1 MRPGLFLFLTG
12 ATVAGAALPGTDLKA
27 IVNKM
32 QQRSALQNARMCGYT
47 ATRIYTLRNSHLSN
61 DAVMTYRVTMSRA
74 SGKRFKLISKQ
85 HAEFLASHALKALVQ
100 SEPKTRKQ
108 EEQGNIDRTN
118 YRFALLGEDVLD
130 GHRCYVLQLSPR
142 RESQYL
148 VLGKAWVDEQSYA
161 VREIKGKLAK
171 SVSFWVGKPEVDARY
186 AKFDGFWM
194 PSHSWSLSHVKL
206 VGKTTVIVEFSYDR
220 FQRCSGSVPS
230 AP

>member
-1 MRPGLFLFLTG
+1 MRAGLFLLLTG
-12 ATVAGAALPGTDLKA
+12 ATVAGAPLLGADLNT

-32 QQRSALQNARMCGYT
+32 QQRSARQNAGMCGYT
-47 ATRIYTLRNSHLSN
+47 GTRIYTLHNSHLSN
-61 DAVMTYRVTMSRA
+61 DMVMKYRVTMSRA

-85 HAEFLASHALKALVQ
+85 HPEFLARRALKALVQ
-100 SEPKTRKQ
+100 SEPTTRKQ
-108 EEQGNIDRTN
+108 EKQGNIDRAN

-130 GHRCYVLQLSPR
+130 GHRCYVLQLTPR
-142 RESQYL
+142 RNSQYL
-148 VLGKAWVDEQSYA
+148 VLGKAWVDAQSYA

-220 FQRCSGSVPS
+220 FQRCAGSVPS